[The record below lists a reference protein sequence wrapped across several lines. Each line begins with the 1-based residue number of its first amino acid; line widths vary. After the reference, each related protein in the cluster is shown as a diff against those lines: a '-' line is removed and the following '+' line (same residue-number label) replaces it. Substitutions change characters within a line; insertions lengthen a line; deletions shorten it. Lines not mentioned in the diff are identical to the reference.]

1 MDTEPT
7 RPDETIDPASEPT
20 GVRGA
25 IRDRRRITRATLPR
39 QAQTWIMLGL
49 ACLIL
54 VVILTTGR
62 PNPSPTVSIPPTVAQ
77 PSAVQPERVR
87 SYQERLA
94 EQEARIREA
103 QAAVPITP
111 TAAAMPVVAA
121 PAPADPVIEERRRRD
136 EQSLFA
142 DNVAFSRRGSGAVP
156 APAPAPSLSSAP
168 SNARGESHSEASS
181 ETTART
187 AGPESSSVHAD
198 ASHAGPQHTLLEGTV
213 IESVLVN
220 RLDGTFQ
227 GPVQC
232 LVTTPVYSQDRQA
245 VVIPAGARVLGSA
258 APVQAWGDA
267 RLAVRFH
274 RLLMPDGRSHS
285 LESFTGLNQVGE
297 TGLRDQVNRHYL
309 QVFGASLA
317 IGAVSGLA
325 QFGTRSGFDMT
336 ATDAS
341 RQAAGASLAT
351 STARVLDRYLNVLPT
366 VTIRE
371 GHRIKIVLTND
382 LRLPSYAHPPAAG
395 LPPPAAL
402 LSRPLTSGGSR

>member
-198 ASHAGPQHTLLEGTV
+198 ASQAGPQHTLLEGTV